1 MIDEPGVGFDRKL
14 TPLLS
19 SKGDTDMT
27 DLSLSNSASPDRRR
41 LLRMSLLGGFAAAV
55 PAISARAQQA
65 AAPPPPDDQF
75 ITFQPR
81 PMPIVDARFP
91 AEMAPG
97 VFVLPD
103 KRIPLNPNIGIIV
116 GRETVLVVDC
126 GMGIESA
133 ENVLELTRRL
143 APRRR
148 IVLTVTHAHPE
159 HGFGAQVFKPDGR
172 IWYNRLQAEYF
183 ARSGPRLLAGFR
195 TGVLPRGQGHLLDGV
210 VLTPP
215 DQTYAGASA
224 TLDLGGRQVEFRTWG
239 TAHTPGDQIVHLP
252 TERIL
257 FAGDLLEE
265 RMFPIIPFFPPM
277 IAAGDIDVAR
287 WEVALADMIR
297 LQPRL
302 IVPGHGN
309 LSGAELAAEVLAY
322 FKEVR
327 ALVAAGGSDIAELE
341 TRIRASHPT
350 WENSAFIKPAL
361 QYLSRRDA

>member
-1 MIDEPGVGFDRKL
+1 MTHF
-14 TPLLS
+14 PLP
-19 SKGDTDMT
+19 
-27 DLSLSNSASPDRRR
+27 NAFPADRRR
-41 LLRMSLLGGFAAAV
+41 LLRMSLLGGLAAVVPEAAAL
-55 PAISARAQQA
+55 AQDG
-65 AAPPPPDDQF
+65 AAPPPPGDSF
-75 ITFQPR
+75 ITFQTR
-81 PMPIVDARFP
+81 PEPVVDARFP
-91 AEMAPG
+91 AEVAPG

-133 ENVLELTRRL
+133 ENVLTLARRL
-143 APRRR
+143 APGRR

-172 IWYNRLQAEYF
+172 IWYNRAQADYF

-195 TGVLPRGQGHLLDGV
+195 TGVLPPGQTHLLDGV

-215 DQTYAGASA
+215 DQTYDGARA
-224 TLDLGGRQVEFRTWG
+224 TLDLGGRQVELRTWG

-252 TERIL
+252 AERIVI
-257 FAGDLLEE
+257 AGDLIEE

-277 IAAGDIDVAR
+277 IGAEDIDVAR
-287 WEVALADMIR
+287 WEVALTDIIG

-309 LSGAELAAEVLAY
+309 LGGPEIATEVLEY
-322 FKEVR
+322 FREVR
-327 ALVAAGGSDIAELE
+327 ALVRAAGQETVGLE
-341 TRIRASHPT
+341 SRIRARHPT
-350 WENSAFIKPAL
+350 WENSEFIKPAV
-361 QYLSRRDA
+361 QYLFQVKS

>member
-1 MIDEPGVGFDRKL
+1 MVPS
-14 TPLLS
+14 TLL
-19 SKGDTDMT
+19 
-27 DLSLSNSASPDRRR
+27 NAPPADRRR
-41 LLRMSLLGGFAAAV
+41 LLQLSVYGGLAAAA
-55 PAISARAQQA
+55 PAVAARAQGGV
-65 AAPPPPDDQF
+65 APPPPAGQHIDLP
-75 ITFQPR
+75 TR
-81 PMPIVDARFP
+81 PMPVVDARHP

-103 KRIPLNPNIGIIV
+103 KRIPLNPNIAIIV

-133 ENVLELTRRL
+133 ENVLALTRRL
-143 APRRR
+143 APGRR

-159 HGFGAQVFKPDGR
+159 HGYSAQVFKPDGR

-195 TGVLPRGQGHLLDGV
+195 TGVLPPGQAHLLDSV

-215 DQTYAGASA
+215 DQTYEGALV

-239 TAHTPGDQIVHLP
+239 TAHTPGDQIIHLP
-252 TERIL
+252 AERIVI
-257 FAGDLLEE
+257 AGDLLEE

-277 IAAGDIDVAR
+277 IAAFDIDVAR
-287 WEVALADMIR
+287 WEVALADIMA

-309 LSGAELAAEVLAY
+309 LGGVEIATAALGY
-322 FKEVR
+322 FRNVR
-327 ALVAAGGSDIAELE
+327 ALARTAGGQSEELVA
-341 TRIRASHPT
+341 RIRAQYPT
-350 WENSAFIKPAL
+350 WENSEFIAPAL
-361 QYLSRRDA
+361 QYFAQTRSGSSS